1 MEKVKK
7 ITAEQLRGANN
18 VPSHRTVMW
27 HGIAVTLRPLLSLV
41 EVTQFV
47 NSVMDSC
54 YDKEHDVFV
63 PDMMDFAFR
72 VNAVSRYAC
81 VELPE
86 SIEEQYSI
94 LYNTDIFD
102 TIVSYANAAQLQSI
116 KDAINVCM
124 RNSI

>member
-1 MEKVKK
+1 MEKIKK
-7 ITAEQLRGANN
+7 ITSEQLRALNTA
-18 VPSHRTVMW
+18 PSHRTIMW
-27 HGIAVTLRPLLSLV
+27 HGIAVTLRPLLPII

-63 PDMMDFAFR
+63 PDMKDFAFR
-72 VNAVSRYAC
+72 VNTVSRYAC
-81 VELPE
+81 VELP
-86 SIEEQYSI
+86 SDISEQYSI

-102 TIVSYANAAQLQSI
+102 TVLSYINQAQIQAI
-116 KDAINVCM
+116 KDAINTCM

>member
-124 RNSI
+124 RNST

>member
-7 ITAEQLRGANN
+7 ITAEQLRCANN

>member
-7 ITAEQLRGANN
+7 ITAEQLRCANN

-27 HGIAVTLRPLLSLV
+27 HGIAVTLRPLLPLV

>member
-7 ITAEQLRGANN
+7 ITAEQLRCANN

-27 HGIAVTLRPLLSLV
+27 HGIAVTLRTLLPLV

-124 RNSI
+124 RNST

>member
-18 VPSHRTVMW
+18 APSHRTVMW
-27 HGIAVTLRPLLSLV
+27 HGIAVTLRPLLPLV

-63 PDMMDFAFR
+63 PDMIDFAFR

>member
-7 ITAEQLRGANN
+7 ITAEQLLGADNT
-18 VPSHRTVMW
+18 PSYRTVMW
-27 HGIAVTLRPLLSLV
+27 HGIAMTLRPLLPLV
-41 EVTQFV
+41 EVTRFV

-63 PDMMDFAFR
+63 PDMKDFAFR
-72 VNAVSRYAC
+72 VNTVSRYAC

-86 SIEEQYSI
+86 NIEEQYSI

-102 TIVSYANAAQLQSI
+102 VVVSYVNTAQLQSI
-116 KDAINVCM
+116 KDTIDICI

>member
-1 MEKVKK
+1 MEKVNK

>member
-7 ITAEQLRGANN
+7 ITAEQLRCANN
-18 VPSHRTVMW
+18 APSHRTVMW
-27 HGIAVTLRPLLSLV
+27 HGIAVTLRPLLPLV

-102 TIVSYANAAQLQSI
+102 TIVSHAHAAQLQAI